1 MTRPCTA
8 CRLVTSS
15 RLSLS
20 AAVVAAEE
28 ERVAMAVMLELEE
41 KVISAAE
48 EAEEAAAM
56 AEAVAEELQNHRP
69 PLEILAAAVRVG
81 TSRRCL

>member
-1 MTRPCTA
+1 MTQSCTD
-8 CRLVTSS
+8 CRLETLF
-15 RLSLS
+15 RLSLL
-20 AAVVAAEE
+20 AVAVAAEE

-41 KVISAAE
+41 KVIPAAE

-56 AEAVAEELQNHRP
+56 AEAVAEELQDHRP
-69 PLEILAAAVRVG
+69 PLEILAAAVQVE

>member
-1 MTRPCTA
+1 
-8 CRLVTSS
+8 
-15 RLSLS
+15 
-20 AAVVAAEE
+20 
-28 ERVAMAVMLELEE
+28 MAVMLELEE

-69 PLEILAAAVRVG
+69 PLEILAAAVQVE